1 VLCYV
6 DGGKWCDVFVD
17 VDVYLLWIFVIVF
30 LVMQGFAFF
39 DEVPPIP
46 PFCCIHPVGNSG
58 AIAIIKYYCILLL
71 PKIRIFLTYCSTL
84 TQGEFQS
91 GRF

>member
-17 VDVYLLWIFVIVF
+17 VDVDVVVVDICNRLVF

-71 PKIRIFLTYCSTL
+71 PKIRIFLTYCST
-84 TQGEFQS
+84 
-91 GRF
+91 

>member
-1 VLCYV
+1 MLMVENGVMYL
-6 DGGKWCDVFVD
+6 FVD
-17 VDVYLLWIFVIVF
+17 VDVDVVLLWIFVIVF

-58 AIAIIKYYCILLL
+58 AIAIIKAYYCILLS
-71 PKIRIFLTYCSTL
+71 PKIRIFLTYCST
-84 TQGEFQS
+84 
-91 GRF
+91 

>member
-1 VLCYV
+1 VMYLLMLMLML
-6 DGGKWCDVFVD
+6 
-17 VDVYLLWIFVIVF
+17 LLWIFVIVF

-71 PKIRIFLTYCSTL
+71 PKIRIFLTYCST
-84 TQGEFQS
+84 
-91 GRF
+91 